1 MFRDLFKA
9 TIRNFIRFRT
19 FSILNIL
26 GLSVGIAAS
35 LLILSWTWHEWSYD
49 RFHDKID
56 RIHLVWLE
64 SEDETT
70 ISSFGPGPIAPFLR
84 SRYPEVENST
94 RTWFTWRQSP
104 VRYKQ
109 ETFFGRGGG
118 VEPEFFKIFTF
129 PFIQG
134 SKDVSCNNPY
144 FIILTEDFTRKL
156 FKQEN
161 PVGKK
166 VEFEI
171 WGQWTEFTVTGVL
184 EDIPANSTLEF
195 DFLLPFMF
203 MEEVGWDM
211 QAWDVFAMQT
221 YVLLKEGRSLDIV
234 NEKVQNIIKEH
245 DINSTRTVKLQP
257 FYRIHLNP
265 LNDSGMRKYVIL
277 FSAIAIMI
285 LGVAISNYINLTTA
299 QYSIRI
305 KRIGIRKVYG
315 SDKKHLI
322 MRHLTESVLITIVS
336 IIPAII
342 LIEILYPIITKHI
355 GKDFIVLY
363 TPEFFILLFSI
374 VVFSSFLSG
383 IYPAFYLSSFPTSTI
398 LKGTLRTGKKAIA
411 FRKTLVVLQ
420 GMISVIL
427 IFYMIVLNK
436 QLAYIHS
443 QELGFDKEIIV
454 DLKLRGSLYEKLYV
468 VKQKLLS
475 YPYIESMTV
484 TNSGYLN
491 NGSSTSTAWWEG
503 KSDEKE
509 IFMDIHTVDPDYL
522 ETFGLE
528 MVSGRF
534 FSDDFGTDYTE
545 AFILNESAVKEMK
558 LASPVGKEFSCY
570 VANQYKEG
578 KIIGIIKDF
587 HFKTLHHP
595 ITPMILTIAPW
606 WSSNVFIRI
615 NKENIKETLNF
626 LSNTLKELVPD
637 YPVDYSFLNEEI
649 DNLYAPEKSIG
660 ILVNIGTIIAIFIS
674 CLGLFGYSLFIVDH
688 ATQEIGIRKIN
699 GATSKEIV
707 YWMVRKMRILI
718 GISFLLGSPVAFIV
732 AKRWL
737 QSFAYRIEIGPGIF
751 ILTGILVILISLL
764 TVCYQTLK
772 AANTNPVYTL
782 RYE

>member
-1 MFRDLFKA
+1 MFFDLLK
-9 TIRNFIRFRT
+9 TIFRNFIRFRT

-49 RFHDKID
+49 RFHEKID

-64 SEDETT
+64 SEDVTT
-70 ISSFGPGPIAPFLR
+70 ISSFGPGPLAPLLR

-118 VEPEFFKIFTF
+118 IEPDFFEIFTF

-134 SKDVSCNNPY
+134 SEDISCNDPY
-144 FIILTEDFTRKL
+144 FIILTEDFAKKL

-161 PVGKK
+161 PVGKI

-184 EDIPANSTLEF
+184 EDVPANSTLEF
-195 DFLLPFMF
+195 DFLLPFLF

-211 QAWDVFAMQT
+211 QAWDIFAMQT
-221 YVLLKEGRSLDIV
+221 YVLLKESSSLDIV
-234 NEKVQNIIKEH
+234 NEKVHNIIKEH
-245 DINSTRTVKLQP
+245 DINSNRTVKLQP
-257 FYRIHLNP
+257 FSQIHLNS
-265 LNDSGMRKYVIL
+265 LNESGMRKYVIL
-277 FSAIAIMI
+277 FSSIAIMI

-299 QYSIRI
+299 QYIIRL
-305 KRIGIRKVYG
+305 KRIGIRKVFG

-322 MRHLTESVLITIVS
+322 IQHLTESVLITIVS
-336 IIPAII
+336 VIPAII
-342 LIEILYPIITKHI
+342 LIEILYPIITRHI
-355 GKDFIVLY
+355 GQDFIVLY

-383 IYPAFYLSSFPTSTI
+383 IYPAFYLSSFPTLTI
-398 LKGTLRTGKKAIA
+398 LKGTLRTGRKAIA
-411 FRKTLVVLQ
+411 FRKALVVVQ

-427 IFYMIVLNK
+427 IFFVIVLNK
-436 QLAYIHS
+436 QLTYIHNK
-443 QELGFDKEIIV
+443 ELGFDKEIIV
-454 DLKLRGSLYEKLYV
+454 DLKLRGSFYEKYHV

-503 KSDEKE
+503 KSNEKE

-522 ETFGLE
+522 DTFGLE

-534 FSDDFGTDYTE
+534 FSEDFGTDYTE
-545 AFILNESAVKEMK
+545 AFILNESAVKVMN
-558 LASPVGKEFSCY
+558 LQSPVGKQFSCY
-570 VANQYKEG
+570 VANQPKKG
-578 KIIGIIKDF
+578 KIIGVIQDF
-587 HFKTLHHP
+587 HFKTLHHR

-615 NKENIKETLNF
+615 NKENINETLTF
-626 LSNTLKELVPD
+626 LKNTLNELVPD
-637 YPVDYSFLNEEI
+637 YPVDYGLLNEEI
-649 DNLYAPEKSIG
+649 DNLYVSEKRIG
-660 ILVNIGTIIAIFIS
+660 ILVDIGTIIAIFIS
-674 CLGLFGYSLFIVDH
+674 CLGLFGFSLFVVDH
-688 ATQEIGIRKIN
+688 AMREIGIRKIN
-699 GATSKEIV
+699 GATGKEIV
-707 YWMVRKMRILI
+707 YWMVKKIRLLI
-718 GISFLLGSPVAFIV
+718 GMSFLLGSPIAFIL
-732 AKRWL
+732 AKKWL
-737 QSFAYRIEIGPGIF
+737 QSFAYSIEIGPGIF
-751 ILTGILVILISLL
+751 IITGILVILISLL
-764 TVCYQTLK
+764 TVSYQTLK
-772 AANTNPVYTL
+772 AANTDPVHTL
-782 RYE
+782 SYE